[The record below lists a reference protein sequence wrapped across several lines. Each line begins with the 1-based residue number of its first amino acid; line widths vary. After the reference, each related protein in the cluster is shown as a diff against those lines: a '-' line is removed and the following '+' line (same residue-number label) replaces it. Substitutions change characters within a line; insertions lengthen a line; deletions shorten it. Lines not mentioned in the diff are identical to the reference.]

1 MKINRYIGLVVAVC
15 LVLSA
20 VMLALG
26 YESTRSSQAVKTEQA
41 ISLIHL
47 TQADASVQ
55 TAVSPDWKVIKL
67 PSALA
72 SRQERSAA
80 LEVTNDDLQVQPAIF
95 HEPENTAKPP
105 NLQTKALGY
114 TGTDHARAREKV

>member
-15 LVLSA
+15 LLLSA

-26 YESTRSSQAVKTEQA
+26 YESTRSSPAVKTEEA

-67 PSALA
+67 PSTLA

-80 LEVTNDDLQVQPAIF
+80 LDLRVQPAIF